1 MICLSV
7 ACIQD
12 ESDRDT
18 LMYLIGAWV
27 RIYVGA
33 TVEEVGRRWC
43 FRIYS
48 VKKQLIFQRRG
59 VSFTG
64 FRLVIVAQLVRAPGC
79 GPGGRGFKSRLSPHF
94 YSQKASSQIQT
105 SLLEC
110 TRGSSCSPNTVPLM
124 EVSSFNAS
132 ICVRETHPAKV
143 HAIRNIGK
151 KRIDSS
157 YAAWQGGKEFSDWN
171 YACIWQ

>member
-1 MICLSV
+1 
-7 ACIQD
+7 
-12 ESDRDT
+12 
-18 LMYLIGAWV
+18 MYLIGAWV

-33 TVEEVGRRWC
+33 TAVKLDGDGVLG
-43 FRIYS
+43 IYS

-105 SLLEC
+105 SLLNAHEVRPAVQIQC
-110 TRGSSCSPNTVPLM
+110 RLWKYPLLTPRS
-124 EVSSFNAS
+124 VYA
-132 ICVRETHPAKV
+132 
-143 HAIRNIGK
+143 
-151 KRIDSS
+151 KRI
-157 YAAWQGGKEFSDWN
+157 QQK
-171 YACIWQ
+171 CMP